1 MGINRFMTPAEL
13 PKVSFFQLPY
23 EQMKEGIMS
32 AQMQQ
37 DTAREGIS
45 QIGDISFNYLTNP
58 KDRELAKNIYGELD
72 QKTQGVLSKQG
83 NGDLRGLRGEIYNLG
98 KEVGR
103 WYKPDGKIGRLQS
116 NYLQY
121 MDWYKRQTENK
132 DVDKNYLGHMANKFI
147 NDYDSK
153 GGAQSGNIHVEDLEK
168 APDVP
173 KLIKEMEP
181 MIKTAIN
188 EQAYAMTDGKY
199 IQEGKDAYEVLGPD
213 KVKRVI
219 AGFLNNS
226 PDYYRFMNQAGTY
239 EYFAKD
245 QIPLL
250 NPVEK
255 EYKDEKTGELKK
267 YTDYDVN
274 NRNPYSSSIYAAME
288 GLSKNDHKQERHM
301 KGDPY
306 GTIAYGHT
314 FDEKTEPL
322 IESNFGEVVG
332 TTQEQVNKIQNNYTG
347 APQQN
352 QALLTA
358 NADYVKTISNHIFDQ
373 AGNVKPEFKGFF
385 SGVKDL
391 NGDVIPEADII
402 KAYAASLHSSKDN
415 KDLFS
420 NNDVVRTYLEN
431 IERTDKKGNTI
442 KGYKLNYTIYDG
454 LGKKIGSLL
463 RGLKFEETDID
474 QLNKI
479 DERYAVKTNKYDFPA
494 LNALVDDLK
503 KVQKSTASKPVV
515 TQQSP
520 LKIVPPKSKNPVF
533 ATYQDLNSLQT
544 QANSYNYMN
553 SATGEA
559 GPLEQLLAENA
570 YDKTVNIG
578 FATQDPNS
586 TNPNEPQRTFLILQP
601 VNQKGNPEGAPE
613 KIEIF
618 SKTSG
623 TQNQL
628 AAAASHSLQTNK
640 SFYGNF
646 TTGNNAGMNGRVN
659 LYDASQEELDNQDYY
674 NENGK

>member
-23 EQMKEGIMS
+23 DQMKEGIMS

-37 DTAREGIS
+37 DAAREGIS

-72 QKTQGVLSKQG
+72 SKTQAVLSKQG

-147 NDYDSK
+147 KDYDSK
-153 GGAQSGNIHVEDLEK
+153 GGAQAGTIHVEDLEK

-199 IQEGKDAYEVLGPD
+199 IHEGKDAYEVLGPD

-239 EYFAKD
+239 EYFTKD
-245 QIPLL
+245 QLPLL
-250 NPVEK
+250 NPVQK

-274 NRNPYSSSIYAAME
+274 NRNPYASSIYAAME

-306 GTIAYGHT
+306 GVAGYNHS

-347 APQQN
+347 TPQQN

-358 NADYVKTISNHIFDQ
+358 NADYVKTISDHIFDKD
-373 AGNVKPEFKGFF
+373 GNVKPEFKGFF
-385 SGVKDL
+385 SGVTDL
-391 NGDVIPEADII
+391 NGDVIPEADMI
-402 KAYAASLHSSKDN
+402 KAYAASLHSTKDN

-420 NNDVVRTYLEN
+420 NSEVIRTYLEN
-431 IERTDKKGNTI
+431 VERVDKNGKTI
-442 KGYKLNYTIYDG
+442 KGYKLNYTVKDG
-454 LGKKIGSLL
+454 FGKKLGSLIK
-463 RGLKFEETDID
+463 GLSEETDVD
-474 QLNKI
+474 QLNQL
-479 DERYAVKTNKYDFPA
+479 DETYVAKTNKYNYPA
-494 LNALVDDLK
+494 LNAMFKDLR

-520 LKIVPPKSKNPVF
+520 MKIVPPKSKNPVF
-533 ATYQDLNSLQT
+533 ATYQDLSSLKT

-553 SATGEA
+553 SGTGE
-559 GPLEQLLAENA
+559 GGSLSQLLAEKA

-578 FATQDPNS
+578 LVTQDPNA

-601 VNQKGNPEGAPE
+601 VDNTGKAEGALE
-613 KIEIF
+613 TIEIF

-628 AAAASHSLQTNK
+628 AVAASHSLQNNK
-640 SFYGNF
+640 DFYGNF

-659 LYDASQEELDNQDYY
+659 LYGASQEELDNQDYY

>member
-1 MGINRFMTPAEL
+1 MTPAEL

-58 KDRELAKNIYGELD
+58 KDRELAKNVYGELYS
-72 QKTQGVLSKQG
+72 KTQAVLSKQG

-121 MDWYKRQTENK
+121 NDWYKRQTENK
-132 DVDKNYLGHMANKFI
+132 DLDPKYVQDAAQAI
-147 NDYDSK
+147 ISEYDAK
-153 GGAQSGNIHVEDLEK
+153 GGAQAGGIYTEDLK
-168 APDVP
+168 KHFDYSKFVNDN
-173 KLIKEMEP
+173 KD
-181 MIKTAIN
+181 MIKSTI
-188 EQAYAMTDGKY
+188 
-199 IQEGKDAYEVLGPD
+199 IQRERDTLG
-213 KVKRVI
+213 
-219 AGFLNNS
+219 NNG
-226 PDYYRFMNQAGTY
+226 Y
-239 EYFAKD
+239 
-245 QIPLL
+245 
-250 NPVEK
+250 
-255 EYKDEKTGELKK
+255 K
-267 YTDYDVN
+267 YTDEELQKFITPEKIMYTMSEILESNPDHASSLQQRIRFGN
-274 NRNPYSSSIYAAME
+274 LPKESLSTLIQSGKDDKGQPIYGLNPYSPAAGAIQGAMRGLGGMEQDKQRHSI
-288 GLSKNDHKQERHM
+288 
-301 KGDPY
+301 
-306 GTIAYGHT
+306 GT
-314 FDEKTEPL
+314 DEPWMAFWRNKVDKEAVEPL
-322 IESNFGEVVG
+322 IETNFGEVVG
-332 TTQEQVNKIQNNYTG
+332 STQEQVNKIQNNYTG
-347 APQQN
+347 TPQQN

-358 NADYVKTISNHIFDQ
+358 NADYVKTISDHIFDQ

-385 SGVKDL
+385 SGVEDL

-431 IERTDKKGNTI
+431 IERTDKNGNTV
-442 KGYKLNYTIYDG
+442 KGYKLNYTINDG

-494 LNALVDDLK
+494 LNALVEDLK
-503 KVQKSTASKPVV
+503 KVQKTTASKPVV

-520 LKIVPPKSKNPVF
+520 MKIVPPKSKNPVF
-533 ATYQDLNSLQT
+533 ATYQDLSSLQT
-544 QANSYNYMN
+544 QANAYNYLN
-553 SATGEA
+553 SATGE
-559 GPLEQLLAENA
+559 GGSLSQLLAEKA

-601 VNQKGNPEGAPE
+601 VDKKGKPEGAPE

-628 AAAASHSLQTNK
+628 AAAASHSLQNNK
-640 SFYGNF
+640 DFYGNF
-646 TTGNNAGMNGRVN
+646 KTGNNTGMNARVN
-659 LYDASQEELDNQDYY
+659 VFNASQEELDNQDYY

>member
-1 MGINRFMTPAEL
+1 MTPAEL

-37 DTAREGIS
+37 DAAREGIS

-58 KDRELAKNIYGELD
+58 KDRELAKNVYGELD

-132 DVDKNYLGHMANKFI
+132 DLDPKYVQDAAKAI
-147 NDYDSK
+147 IDDYDAK
-153 GGAQSGNIHVEDLEK
+153 GGAQAGGIYTEDLK
-168 APDVP
+168 KHFDYSKFVNDN
-173 KLIKEMEP
+173 KD
-181 MIKTAIN
+181 MIKSTI
-188 EQAYAMTDGKY
+188 
-199 IQEGKDAYEVLGPD
+199 IQRERDTLG
-213 KVKRVI
+213 
-219 AGFLNNS
+219 NNG
-226 PDYYRFMNQAGTY
+226 Y
-239 EYFAKD
+239 
-245 QIPLL
+245 
-250 NPVEK
+250 
-255 EYKDEKTGELKK
+255 K
-267 YTDYDVN
+267 YTDEELQKFITPEKIMYTMSEILESNPEHLSSLQQRIRFGNLPKESQSTLIQSGKDDKGQPIYGL
-274 NRNPYSSSIYAAME
+274 NPYSPAAGAIQGAMRGLGGMEEDRQRHSIGTDEPWMAFWRNKVDKEAM
-288 GLSKNDHKQERHM
+288 
-301 KGDPY
+301 
-306 GTIAYGHT
+306 
-314 FDEKTEPL
+314 EPL
-322 IESNFGEVVG
+322 IETNFGEVVG
-332 TTQEQVNKIQNNYTG
+332 STQEQVNKIQNNYTG
-347 APQQN
+347 TPQQN

-358 NADYVKTISNHIFDQ
+358 NSEYVKTISDHIFDKT
-373 AGNVKPEFKGFF
+373 GNIKPEFKGFF
-385 SGVKDL
+385 SGVTDL
-391 NGDVIPEADII
+391 NGDVIPAAHII

-431 IERTDKKGNTI
+431 IERTDKNGNTV
-442 KGYKLNYTIYDG
+442 KGYKLNYTINDG

-503 KVQKSTASKPVV
+503 KVQKTTASKPVG

-520 LKIVPPKSKNPVF
+520 MKIVPPKSKNPVF
-533 ATYQDLNSLQT
+533 ATYQDLSSLKI

-553 SATGEA
+553 SGTGES
-559 GPLEQLLAENA
+559 GSLSQLLAEKA

-578 FATQDPNS
+578 LVTQDPNA

-601 VNQKGNPEGAPE
+601 VNEKGKAEGAPE

-628 AAAASHSLQTNK
+628 AAAASHSLQNNK
-640 SFYGNF
+640 DFYGNF
-646 TTGNNAGMNGRVN
+646 KTGNNTGMNARVN
-659 LYDASQEELDNQDYY
+659 VFNASQEELDNQDYY